1 MKSLFLV
8 LTLSL
13 VFLPGL
19 VIAQTSIY
27 NPDPDYGL
35 VPCGSPGQ
43 DQCTTN
49 HVVAFANNLI
59 TWLISILGVIAVIA
73 LIITGFKLV
82 TSAGNPSAWSAA
94 KEMFTNIVIGIIIIL
109 AAWLVVDTI
118 LKGFTD
124 EGLNERSG
132 NLQVEDTTPTEETV
146 QTTTWYIFQ
155 HRNGN
160 QIIEEYGTYSSLAAC
175 NAARNQLLAEYRRLG
190 ENTQQLTVC
199 YVSN

>member
-1 MKSLFLV
+1 MKGLLLA
-8 LTLSL
+8 LTLCL
-13 VFLPGL
+13 VFLPSL
-19 VIAQTSIY
+19 VIAQGDVSIY
-27 NPDPDYGL
+27 NPDEEYGL

-43 DQCTTN
+43 EPCTTN

-82 TSAGNPSAWSAA
+82 TSAGNPGAWADA

-124 EGLNERSG
+124 EGLNERTDD
-132 NLQVEDTTPTEETV
+132 LRVEEPIERGPVNWHFDG
-146 QTTTWYIFQ
+146 TTTGDFHSQ
-155 HRNGN
+155 
-160 QIIEEYGTYSSLAAC
+160 EECLTFRERVISA
-175 NAARNQLLAEYRRLG
+175 G
-190 ENTQQLTVC
+190 ENVGPC
-199 YVSN
+199 YQSN